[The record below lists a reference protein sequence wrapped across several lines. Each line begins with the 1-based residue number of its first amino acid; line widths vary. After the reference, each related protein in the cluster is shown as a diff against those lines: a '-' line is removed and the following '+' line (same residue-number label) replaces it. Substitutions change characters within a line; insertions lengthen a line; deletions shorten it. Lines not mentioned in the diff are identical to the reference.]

1 MKTSCPVIDIHASW
15 LALNPIHGCPFS
27 CKYCFLNGVNLTS
40 KKPIELASVEESVQS
55 LKNFKYYNKDFPLCL
70 FTSTDFA
77 GCKSNID
84 YAIKII
90 KELHKNNIL
99 NPIVFITKQYIP
111 DYFLDIIDEY
121 EKKSMKFVF
130 LLSYSGLTNKIE
142 TGIDKEK
149 IKENFINLH
158 KRGKKIIHYWRP
170 FLPENSSNEVLEDVY
185 NFVSKYASCSI
196 SIGLKVQP
204 SYINNLSFWQE
215 LIEVKENAYSYE
227 SVWTKNAYKFINKK
241 KKYDYPI
248 FHTTSCAL
256 SYTLSKPDYNSFY
269 CTKFCESNNCPK
281 IQKERCANKNSGT
294 NEEYIKSI
302 LMEFMEKSNYTFEYN
317 IDLTNNAIFI
327 NQELKTSEIVYLKM
341 LTNMK
346 IICKKKQDDYYWS
359 TTNTANEILII
370 EE

>member
-27 CKYCFLNGVNLTS
+27 CKYCFLNGVDLTS
-40 KKPIELASVEESVQS
+40 KKPIELTTVEDAVQQ
-55 LKNFKYYNKDFPLCL
+55 LINFKYYDKSFPLCL

-77 GCKSNID
+77 GCPSNLN

-90 KELHKNNIL
+90 EELYKNNIS

-111 DYFLDIIDEY
+111 DYFLDVIDEY

-142 TGIDKEK
+142 VGINKEK

-170 FLPENSSNEVLEDVY
+170 FLPENSTQEVLEDVY
-185 NFVSKYASCSI
+185 NFVKQYASCSI

-204 SYINNLSFWQE
+204 SYINNLSFWE
-215 LIEVKENAYSYE
+215 KLYTNKENSYSYE
-227 SVWTKNAYKFINKK
+227 SVWTKNAYEFIEEKK
-241 KKYDYPI
+241 HGDYPI
-248 FHTTSCAL
+248 FNTTSCAL
-256 SYTLSKPDYNSFY
+256 SYTINQPDYNAFY
-269 CTKFCESNNCPK
+269 CSKFCESNNCPQL
-281 IQKERCANKNSGT
+281 QKNRCASKKNSLNT
-294 NEEYIKSI
+294 KNIKKI
-302 LMEFMEKSNYTFEYN
+302 IEEFMGKLGCSFQFN
-317 IDLTNNAIFI
+317 IDLTNNVIFI
-327 NQELKTSEIVYLKM
+327 EKELKTSEIVYLKM

-346 IICKKKQDDYYWS
+346 IVCDKKLDDYYWS
-359 TTNTANEILII
+359 TTNTSNQILIL